1 MPKSSESTVQWKPRM
16 TLTAKKLWKNEYFRT
31 AVAIVVIVIVV
42 FGFWFGAQTLL
53 GTPYP
58 ALAVASGSMYL
69 PRGAKCDGWSHPFA
83 PTLQTGDLIIIEGV
97 KPDDIYANPGNGDI
111 LVFTYT
117 DPVTGESTLIVH
129 RAVGKI
135 VGQDGTLEF
144 ITWGDNNYGPG
155 PGSPTP
161 AADVIGKVVLRI
173 PWFGWL
179 ALLMRDSSAVYVIA
193 VIIVLLII
201 VELALPERTSSKT
214 ETELK
219 EVNPD

>member
-1 MPKSSESTVQWKPRM
+1 MTSTPKQ
-16 TLTAKKLWKNEYFRT
+16 LWKNEYFRT
-31 AVAIVVIVIVV
+31 AVAIIVIVIVV
-42 FGFWFGAQTLL
+42 FGFWFGAQIIL

-58 ALAVASGSMYL
+58 VLAVASGSMYI

-83 PTLQTGDLIIIEGV
+83 PTLQTGDLIIIERV
-97 KPDDIYANPGNGDI
+97 NPEDIYANPGNGDI

-129 RAVGKI
+129 RAVNKTVDQNGEI
-135 VGQDGTLEF
+135 EF

-161 AADVIGKVVLRI
+161 ASSVIGKVIMRI

-179 ALLMRDSSAVYVIA
+179 ALFMRNSSAIYIIA
-193 VIIVLLII
+193 VVIVLLII
-201 VELALPERTSSKT
+201 VELVLPESTTQKEKT
-214 ETELK
+214 ELE
-219 EVNPD
+219 EGNVD